1 MPSPVRASQFCDAV
15 PANNADLCTRFSKL
29 LNLPQLLCD
38 LVGWMLTS
46 TGALS
51 MEFKS
56 EVATFSV
63 PTGTI
68 MYSLTLNMGDGW
80 LLADGSEVSRTT
92 YAALF
97 SEIGT
102 RYGDGDASTTFNLP
116 DLRGRSP
123 IGAGAGTG
131 LTSRNINDVSVGE
144 ERHTMLET
152 ELVPHTHTWSGPE
165 ARTEERG
172 DGANNVWKNSLDDET
187 ESTGGGQPFN
197 VIHPCVIAY
206 GFVKI

>member
-1 MPSPVRASQFCDAV
+1 MPSPIRPVEFCDAV
-15 PANNADLCTRFSKL
+15 PSTNADLCTRFSKL

-38 LVGWMLTS
+38 LFSWMLTS
-46 TGALS
+46 GGELS
-51 MEFKS
+51 TEFKS

-80 LLADGSEVSRTT
+80 LLADGSEVSRAT

-97 SEIGT
+97 AEIGT

-123 IGAGAGTG
+123 LGAGTGTG

-152 ELVPHTHTWSGPE
+152 ELVPHTHTWSGPQS
-165 ARTEERG
+165 RTEEKG

-197 VIHPCVIAY
+197 VIHPCLIAY
-206 GFVKI
+206 GFVKT